1 MEPGAAEPVDAEPDD
16 ALAADALAAHAEPAA
31 FGPELRRLR
40 LRQGTSQAALARAVH
55 YSKAYLCKVESGSK
69 PPTVDLARRCDDA
82 LGTSGVLTAL
92 AAARPAQRRGGPRGG
107 ARPMQLPAGI
117 PDFTGRRAELARLDS
132 LSTGSGRDALAVAIT
147 GSAGVGKTALAV
159 RWARHIAGRH
169 ADGQLYLNLRGSS
182 PAAPVRPADALGQLL
197 RGLGLAPEEVP
208 AEPDEASSRYRSLID
223 GRRMVIVLD
232 NAASSQQ
239 VRWLLPGSPDC
250 VVVITSRDRLTGLAA
265 SHGITRLPLDVLR
278 ADESQA
284 LLTRLLGPARVAAE
298 PAAAADL
305 ATACA
310 HLPLALR
317 IAAAKLADRPA
328 SRIEEQVTQM
338 RAGDRM
344 GVLEVSG
351 DEQEGVRAAFSVSY
365 ARLDPAARRMFRLF
379 GALPGDDLAVTA
391 AAALAERPEPD
402 AADDLARL
410 ETASLVTQPQPGR
423 FAMHD
428 LLRSYADEL
437 GRSRDGAEGA
447 AAARGRLLR
456 YYLAV
461 AEEACTLISP
471 VLLPFPVPDTA
482 AAASAASATAA
493 TAAQPARFGGPD
505 QALAWLDVERG
516 NLVAAAVA
524 AAAGP
529 GAGPA
534 AWRLAHV
541 LRGYFWLRRHG
552 SDWTAV
558 AEAGLSAA
566 RAAGHQHAQAS
577 ALWSLADAQF
587 SQGRHEAA
595 ELAYTEAAELAE
607 RVGWLDARVSVLG
620 NLGMVYREQGQ
631 LAAAVDTYAQSL
643 ALARRPGSV
652 AGNLSNLGIA
662 YLELGQ
668 LERAAEYQER
678 ALAMHTE
685 SGSAVRMARTMDNLA
700 MAYHELGRWGPA
712 EDLLLRALPLHLQ
725 AGDDVGAAHT
735 RNTLC
740 ALYCDIGWLDKARDE
755 ATGALAV
762 ARRTGDR
769 TVEADSLNGLGACGA
784 LRGQWHEA
792 LALYRQAVAL
802 AADIGRYPEAI
813 ARTGLADVLLGLG
826 RCAAAAESVGQ
837 ALELARAGGFP
848 LLEGRALVTGARV
861 LLAAGDATAAAR
873 QARTA
878 AAVAARV
885 GHTIGEARALHVLGL
900 SLSQSGLAAEA
911 MQAWERA
918 LRSYAELGAPEAARL
933 RETMRSG
940 G

>member
-1 MEPGAAEPVDAEPDD
+1 METGAAG
-16 ALAADALAAHAEPAA
+16 PAR
-31 FGPELRRLR
+31 FGAELRRLR

-82 LGTSGVLTAL
+82 LGTGGVLTAL
-92 AAARPAQRRGGPRGG
+92 AAARPAQRRPARV
-107 ARPMQLPAGI
+107 RPMQLPAGI
-117 PDFTGRRAELARLDS
+117 PDFTGRRAELARLDELAGPGP
-132 LSTGSGRDALAVAIT
+132 LSAGTGRDGLVIAIT

-159 RWARHIAGRH
+159 RWARHIASRQ

-182 PAAPVRPADALGQLL
+182 PAAPVRPAEALGQLL

-208 AEPDEASSRYRSLID
+208 AEPEEASSRYRSLAD
-223 GRRMVIVLD
+223 GRRLVIVLD

-239 VRWLLPGSPDC
+239 VRWLLPGGAGS
-250 VVVITSRDRLTGLAA
+250 VVIITSRDRLTGLAA
-265 SHGITRLPLDVLR
+265 THGIARLPLDVLR
-278 ADESQA
+278 AGESHA
-284 LLTRLLGPARVAAE
+284 LLTRLLGPARMSAE

-305 ATACA
+305 AGACA

-328 SRIEEQVTQM
+328 SRISEQVAQM
-338 RAGDRM
+338 RAGAQLQ
-344 GVLEVSG
+344 VLEVSG

-365 ARLDPAARRMFRLF
+365 ARLDPAARRVFRLF
-379 GALPGDDLAVTA
+379 GVLPGDDLTVPA
-391 AAALAERPEPD
+391 AAALAERAEPEV
-402 AADDLARL
+402 ADDLARL
-410 ETASLVTQPQPGR
+410 ETASLVAQPQPGR

-437 GRSRDGAEGA
+437 GRGRDGAGEV

-461 AEEACTLISP
+461 TETACAVISP
-471 VLLPFPVPDTA
+471 TLLPFPGSGGPFAGRVQFA
-482 AAASAASATAA
+482 
-493 TAAQPARFGGPD
+493 GPD
-505 QALAWLDVERG
+505 QALAWLDTERG
-516 NLVAAAVA
+516 NLVAAARVA
-524 AAAGP
+524 
-529 GAGPA
+529 GAGADPV
-534 AWRLAHV
+534 AWRLAHA
-541 LRGYFWLRRHG
+541 LRGYFWLRRHAG
-552 SDWTAV
+552 DWTVV

-566 RAAGHQHAQAS
+566 RAAGHEHAQAS

-587 SQGRHEAA
+587 SQGRYEAA
-595 ELAYTEAAELAE
+595 RLSYTEAADLAE
-607 RVGWLDARVSVLG
+607 RAGWPDARAAVLG
-620 NLGMVYREQGQ
+620 NLGMLYREQGQ
-631 LAAAVDTYAQSL
+631 LTAAVDTYSESL

-712 EDLLLRALPLHLQ
+712 EDLLLRALPLHAE
-725 AGDDVGAAHT
+725 AGDEVGEAHT
-735 RNTLC
+735 RNTLA

-755 ATGALAV
+755 ATAALAV

-784 LRGQWHEA
+784 LRGQWHES

-802 AADIGRYPEAI
+802 AAGIGRFPEAT
-813 ARTGLADVLLGLG
+813 ARTGLADALLGLG
-826 RCAAAAESVGQ
+826 RAEAAAGSAAQ
-837 ALELARAGGFP
+837 AVELARAGGFP
-848 LLEGRALVTGARV
+848 LLESRALIAGARV
-861 LLAAGDATAAAR
+861 LLARGQAEAAAFK
-873 QARTA
+873 ARTA
-878 AAVAARV
+878 AAIAARI
-885 GHTIGEARALHVLGL
+885 GHTIGEARALDVLGL
-900 SLSQSGLAAEA
+900 ALSQSGQPTDAARA
-911 MQAWERA
+911 RERA
-918 LRSYAELGAPEAARL
+918 LRSYAEIGAPEAARL
-933 RETMRSG
+933 RETMRAAG
-940 G
+940 AATAGAGRAG